1 MDVFDLDRSL
11 VADYQSF
18 ARSFTQIRAQDI
30 RDQVDKV
37 YARRRF
43 WPEPLITVNPHFE
56 RGASVEA
63 LVADGSLHPDVAR
76 IFRVDGQ
83 SITLYRHQMQAV
95 AKATAGQS
103 FAVTTGTGSGKSLCF
118 FIPIIDAAIRA
129 RAAGEERRTRAIV
142 IYPMN
147 ALANASGKSS
157 TSSSTNRDCQKTCDR
172 PSRGTPARRTMT
184 NACASAKPSP
194 TSC

>member
-1 MDVFDLDRSL
+1 VLCKCGATESFTANQGNIEQGAAVDVFDLDRTL
-11 VADYQSF
+11 VADYASF
-18 ARSFTQIRAQDI
+18 ARSFTQIRAQEI
-30 RDQVDKV
+30 RDQVDAI
-37 YARRRF
+37 YASRRF

-63 LVADGSLHPDVAR
+63 LVREGSLHPDVTR
-76 IFRVDGQ
+76 VFRVDGQ
-83 SITLYRHQMQAV
+83 SITLYRHQMQSV
-95 AKATAGQS
+95 AKATARQS

-147 ALANASGKSS
+147 ALANSQRDKSS
-157 TSSSTNRDCQKTCDR
+157 PGW
-172 PSRGTPARRTMT
+172 PSR
-184 NACASAKPSP
+184 K
-194 TSC
+194 

>member
-11 VADYQSF
+11 VADYQNF

-76 IFRVDGQ
+76 IFQVDGQ
-83 SITLYRHQMQAV
+83 SITLYRHQMLAV
-95 AKATAGQS
+95 AKDGDTADRLMVDEKQQRDDRR
-103 FAVTTGTGSGKSLCF
+103 GKNDDSDCTHQKL
-118 FIPIIDAAIRA
+118 RA
-129 RAAGEERRTRAIV
+129 
-142 IYPMN
+142 P
-147 ALANASGKSS
+147 
-157 TSSSTNRDCQKTCDR
+157 
-172 PSRGTPARRTMT
+172 
-184 NACASAKPSP
+184 
-194 TSC
+194 